1 MMTFMFGRYRT
12 RNSSQYGFDSGPA
25 WRLIFKLTN
34 SDIGS
39 FDNRRRCFS
48 VSIAI
53 HYLAPEKERQR
64 KGSGPIA
71 GRLFDNALV
80 SNIEWLRMMLL
91 RVYT

>member
-1 MMTFMFGRYRT
+1 M
-12 RNSSQYGFDSGPA
+12 
-25 WRLIFKLTN
+25 N

-39 FDNRRRCFS
+39 FDNRRWCFS

-71 GRLFDNALV
+71 GV
-80 SNIEWLRMMLL
+80 CSITHS
-91 RVYT
+91 YQI